1 MIIISKEQVREI
13 ADYLD
18 CGMKCYLNKDT
29 GVLKTIIDFDNS
41 PYADEELWEEIL
53 NGSLI
58 IQVLTGKNGLILRI
72 KDLFSGSKTS
82 SMP

>member
-41 PYADEELWEEIL
+41 PYADEEL
-53 NGSLI
+53 
-58 IQVLTGKNGLILRI
+58 
-72 KDLFSGSKTS
+72 
-82 SMP
+82 